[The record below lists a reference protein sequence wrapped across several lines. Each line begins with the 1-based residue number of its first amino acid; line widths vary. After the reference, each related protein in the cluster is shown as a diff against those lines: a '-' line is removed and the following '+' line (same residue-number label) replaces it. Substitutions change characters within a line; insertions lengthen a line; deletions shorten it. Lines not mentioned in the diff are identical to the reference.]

1 MNIVKNTTRA
11 YGLYA
16 LVFVA
21 AWVGALALGMPGH
34 ILILLAIVAAC
45 PLVMLLMMGSMRGD
59 RGDGR
64 TGLISAGSGNRRP
77 GPHGSTSWVPWPSW
91 RR

>member
-1 MNIVKNTTRA
+1 MNIVKNTKRA

-34 ILILLAIVAAC
+34 ILILLAIVTLC
-45 PLVMLLMMGSMRGD
+45 PLMMGSMRDD
-59 RGDGR
+59 RGDGDR
-64 TGLISAGSGNRRP
+64 HTGQADRPDQRRP
-77 GPHGSTSWVPWPSW
+77 G
-91 RR
+91 R

>member
-1 MNIVKNTTRA
+1 MNIVKTTKRA

-45 PLVMLLMMGSMRGD
+45 PLMMGSMPGDHGD
-59 RGDGR
+59 RGGGDWHTGQADRPDQRRFGR
-64 TGLISAGSGNRRP
+64 
-77 GPHGSTSWVPWPSW
+77 
-91 RR
+91 